1 MHLDDH
7 FCQWDHRPT
16 PHMLS
21 QLLSREYSRVSLL
34 ERSLGSFTSFLDS
47 RGLEVRG
54 LIRQPAFLNSSHPL
68 NFLAMVF
75 KDIEIPRG
83 SFQLARNNEVISD
96 MLYSRI
102 PST

>member
-7 FCQWDHRPT
+7 FCQWDYIPT

-54 LIRQPAFLNSSHPL
+54 LIRQPAFLKSSHPL

-83 SFQLARNNEVISD
+83 SLQLARNNEVISD
-96 MLYSRI
+96 MLYSRV

>member
-1 MHLDDH
+1 
-7 FCQWDHRPT
+7 
-16 PHMLS
+16 MLS